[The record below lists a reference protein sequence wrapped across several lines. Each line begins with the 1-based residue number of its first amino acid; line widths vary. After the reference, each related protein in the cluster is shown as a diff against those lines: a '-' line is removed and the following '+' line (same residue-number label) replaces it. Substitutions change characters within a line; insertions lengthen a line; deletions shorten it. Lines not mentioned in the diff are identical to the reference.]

1 MNNAV
6 FGKTIQNVRNIKLV
20 ANKKEKKLFNIR
32 TTVSYYKVF
41 HRIFISNGNEKNSST
56 YE

>member
-32 TTVSYYKVF
+32 TTLSYYKVF